1 MIQTTPLTKAEAFA
15 RLDAYQ
21 EKLEAALRLD
31 RAAYD
36 RLFDEAPED
45 IGLHEIDPTRTVT
58 RVNARELGLLGYRRE
73 EVVGQPCSRFVVLN
87 EVSARAAG
95 KKLSGEEL
103 RPFVR
108 AFLEAGGTAVAL
120 ALVGR
125 HLRDVQGRIVGIRTA
140 LTPVSI

>member
-1 MIQTTPLTKAEAFA
+1 MIETTVPSKAEAFA

-21 EKLEAALRLD
+21 ERLETALREE
-31 RAAYD
+31 RARYD

-45 IGLHEIDPTRTVT
+45 VGLHEIDQFKTVT
-58 RVNARELGLLGYRRE
+58 RVNRGELALLGYRRE

-87 EVSARAAG
+87 EVSARAAS

-108 AFLEAGGTAVAL
+108 AFLRADGTPLTVAL
-120 ALVGR
+120 VER
-125 HLRDVQGRIVGIRTA
+125 HLRDAQGRIVGIRTA
-140 LTPVSI
+140 LTPVRI